1 MIKITEPQSKILFAI
16 LSDDSGAAYKSK
28 QCSAVISRLM
38 ANELVRW
45 NFKKNTGRELTPQGI
60 KSLHA
65 WYKARWANS
74 GCLAHQQD
82 LDKVEQLIAAVR
94 S

>member
-1 MIKITEPQSKILFAI
+1 MIKITDPQRKILFAI
-16 LSDDSGAAYKSK
+16 LTDDSGAAYKSK

-38 ANELVRW
+38 ANKLVRW
-45 NFKKNTGRELTPQGI
+45 NFKNKTGRELTLEGA
-60 KSLHA
+60 KLLHD
-65 WYKARWANS
+65 WYKTRWVKS

-82 LDKVEQLIAAVR
+82 LDKVEALIAAVR